1 MKIHFDKKL
10 LKYSIYVTLTAIA
23 IFLALIILT
32 NIGIIFTTIF
42 SFISSGFN
50 LIKPL
55 LIAIIIAYLLFPL
68 MKIFENF
75 LRENKFLKVKKQGT
89 RRIISILI
97 SYILIISIILSII
110 WGIYFMIGGQISK
123 STTLSKIITDISSY
137 LNSNSLNTSSI
148 KSTLRDLNIPFIN
161 SLEPYI
167 IQILNGFQKY
177 IINNLGVMSSNILSI
192 GSGIATFFI
201 AFIISIYILSDYEY
215 FINLW
220 KKIYYL
226 IFRNTSTGK
235 KISDIFAIVID
246 SFSKFIRGQFLE
258 GFCVGVLS
266 AIALAIV
273 RIDYSII
280 IGIIAGICNMIPYV
294 GPLVGTILAAIIGLL
309 SGVPIKVVYAIIAML
324 IVQQIDNHLLA
335 PKIVGQSVGL
345 HPVFTIMAILIGGK
359 IGGLLGM
366 LLAVPIAASIRVLF
380 N

>member
-192 GSGIATFFI
+192 GSGIATFFYC
-201 AFIISIYILSDYEY
+201 FYYKHIY
-215 FINLW
+215 F
-220 KKIYYL
+220 K
-226 IFRNTSTGK
+226 
-235 KISDIFAIVID
+235 
-246 SFSKFIRGQFLE
+246 
-258 GFCVGVLS
+258 
-266 AIALAIV
+266 
-273 RIDYSII
+273 
-280 IGIIAGICNMIPYV
+280 
-294 GPLVGTILAAIIGLL
+294 
-309 SGVPIKVVYAIIAML
+309 
-324 IVQQIDNHLLA
+324 
-335 PKIVGQSVGL
+335 
-345 HPVFTIMAILIGGK
+345 
-359 IGGLLGM
+359 
-366 LLAVPIAASIRVLF
+366 
-380 N
+380 